1 VRRTSSKSG
10 PPAIRSTRLR
20 SSISRSGAGAKL
32 GCQLPGRT
40 FSVIWSENSY
50 ESSPSSPVQLQMRS
64 LCCLLSALSLG
75 LGIDVA
81 AAAPCIP
88 PAWSDPTNGTIALRA
103 SNRTLTLCAAGSG
116 DTLRENASVCW
127 TIDPKTGALAP
138 LATPLV
144 PGQSI
149 RGDACKLGYCR
160 APRAAADADP
170 PGERIA
176 MSDDGA
182 LVGVL
187 TQELGSETLA
197 LYDARTKK
205 LVREVKLRSEQATD
219 ETADLE
225 GVTDLRIAGAAIFVQ
240 GWISGPTFRGVWH
253 YKTSGEALGQ
263 LHHDP
268 EHTWDLNIAELVQT
282 DATHV
287 VGRDHGYQQ
296 VTVDLASNQRTRE
309 VLPRPAACS
318 AKQLAAAMWIDNA
331 GEPNGEVKPTKAC
344 RTAIRKAQA
353 KLWKPLAV
361 ELDGA
366 RYGLAKTKG
375 RWTITTG
382 RRTIDVPMCR
392 AR

>member
-1 VRRTSSKSG
+1 MKSFG
-10 PPAIRSTRLR
+10 
-20 SSISRSGAGAKL
+20 
-32 GCQLPGRT
+32 
-40 FSVIWSENSY
+40 
-50 ESSPSSPVQLQMRS
+50 
-64 LCCLLSALSLG
+64 CLLSALSFG
-75 LGIDVA
+75 LGIQVA

-88 PAWSDPTNGTIALRA
+88 PAWSNPIDATIALRA
-103 SNRTLTLCAAGSG
+103 SNHALTLCAAGTSG
-116 DTLRENASVCW
+116 SLRESASVCW

-187 TQELGSETLA
+187 TLGLGNETLE
-197 LYDARTKK
+197 LYDAKTKK
-205 LVREVKLRSEQATD
+205 LLREVKLRSEQASD
-219 ETADLE
+219 ETAELE
-225 GVTDLRIAGAAIFVQ
+225 GVTDLRIAGAAIFVE

-296 VTVDLASNQRTRE
+296 VTVDLASHQHTRE
-309 VLPRPAACS
+309 VLPRPAACN

-331 GEPNGEVKPTKAC
+331 GESNSDVKPTKAC

-353 KLWKPLAV
+353 KLWKPLGV
-361 ELDGA
+361 ELDGV
-366 RYGLAKTKG
+366 RYGLAKAKG
-375 RWTITTG
+375 HWTITPRPTTG
-382 RRTIDVPMCR
+382 RRAIDVPVCR
-392 AR
+392 AK